1 MCFEVSRSR
10 QLQTVCVNTG
20 QIMCCSIIFLM
31 DYLQMHFQGSFWD
44 VRQCKLVV
52 TDILGQVVREEFLE
66 YLTLKVGTDRLS

>member
-10 QLQTVCVNTG
+10 QLQTVFVNTG

-31 DYLQMHFQGSFWD
+31 DYLQTHFQGSFWD

-52 TDILGQVVREEFLE
+52 T
-66 YLTLKVGTDRLS
+66 Y